1 MVVKR
6 RQSTKRAHRR
16 VEVRYGPQGP
26 QHIGY
31 SGNVSRTGI
40 MIRAIR
46 VFPPGTV
53 LSLELKFPDSI
64 FKVCGEVVWAREGSV
79 QLLSTG
85 RVGMG
90 VTFREAPPDLLEY
103 LDRMSVPR

>member
-1 MVVKR
+1 MAR
-6 RQSTKRAHRR
+6 RKQSSKRAHRR
-16 VEVRYGPQGP
+16 VEVRYGPAGP

-40 MIRAIR
+40 MIRTIR

-53 LSLELKFPDSI
+53 LNLELKFPDST
-64 FKVCGEVVWAREGSV
+64 FQLRGEVVWARDGSV

-90 VTFREAPPDLLEY
+90 VTFQETPADLLEY
-103 LDRMSVPR
+103 LDRMSAPR